1 MLACHSVKIWL
12 MLGEEAGN
20 TWKTILMAQLPR
32 YKSQQSISEDELD
45 QKMFQKRVGYLS
57 AVPVGRLLGLVR
69 LPGRSWGR
77 TLKMERAHAVKEAQ
91 AGQGAYPVNGPI
103 LVHST
108 SYG

>member
-12 MLGEEAGN
+12 MLGEEKAGN

-77 TLKMERAHAVKEAQ
+77 TLKME
-91 AGQGAYPVNGPI
+91 
-103 LVHST
+103 
-108 SYG
+108 